1 MINKILGILGIIL
14 VILLFLILIIKYYIG
29 LEIFGLWFWKQY
41 VPAKS
46 GAIDYLFGRVLKVP
60 ECLW

>member
-29 LEIFGLWFWKQY
+29 LEIFGL
-41 VPAKS
+41 
-46 GAIDYLFGRVLKVP
+46 
-60 ECLW
+60 